1 MKINKQIV
9 LYLVFGGL
17 TTLVNLVSF
26 YLLTVLSVSTAF
38 ATVIAWILAVLFAF
52 FTNKIYVFESNDKG
66 ILKEITA
73 FFGCRAFSGVFD
85 LAVMILFVD
94 FLKFPSMYI
103 KILSNIAVII
113 MNYFFSKLLVF
124 NKKKAVLCFGDSIT
138 EGMAMA
144 REDSYPGVLQK
155 HLKNGFKVFNAG
167 CGGETSFT
175 IGARA
180 NALPF
185 TFKNDVVFEKGQLE
199 YVSDWEIFA
208 GVNGETMRLRY
219 GQMGRDLKINK
230 VVVGDETYD
239 LRFESLGEEEKD
251 KYILT
256 RKNADFKRVI
266 PSGTPVR
273 FDYSAFYKEPYCI
286 VLMAGG
292 NDNFGQEGAVQRT
305 LERYKNM
312 AALCDRF
319 IPLIPHFAG
328 DDVAE
333 LFYNTFGD
341 ICVDLRGYCKEDYWI
356 ENNVEK
362 DETDIKC
369 LNNGVLS
376 SRFTYQNN
384 YGDCHL
390 NKLGYKILADLVY
403 KKGQELGF
411 WK

>member
-1 MKINKQIV
+1 MKQIKEV
-9 LYLVFGGL
+9 LLYLLFGGL
-17 TTLVNLVSF
+17 TTLVNIVSF
-26 YLLTVLSVSTAF
+26 WILDCLNLPTAVSTALAWVLSVM
-38 ATVIAWILAVLFAF
+38 FAF
-52 FTNKIYVFESNDKG
+52 ITNKKYVFGSENNP
-66 ILKEITA
+66 LKEMSA
-73 FFGCRAFSGVFD
+73 FFGCRAFSGLFD
-85 LAVMILFVD
+85 LAIMIIFVD
-94 FLKFPSMYI
+94 LLKYPSMII
-103 KILSNIAVII
+103 KILSNLVVII
-113 MNYFFSKLLVF
+113 MNYFFSKFLIF
-124 NKKKAVLCFGDSIT
+124 RKKKAILCFGDSIT

-155 HLKNGFKVFNAG
+155 HLKNNYKVFNAG

-185 TFKNDVVFEKGQLE
+185 TFKNDVVFEKGQFE

-208 GVNGETMRLRY
+208 GCGGEQMRLRY
-219 GQMGRDLKINK
+219 GQMGRDLKINR
-230 VVVGDETYD
+230 VVVGDEIYD
-239 LRFESLGEEEKD
+239 LRFESLGDEEKD

-266 PSGTPVR
+266 PLGTSVR
-273 FDYSAFYKEPYCI
+273 FDYSHIYKEPYCI

-292 NDNFGQEGAVQRT
+292 NDNFGIEGNVEKT
-305 LERYKNM
+305 VERYKNI

-328 DDVAE
+328 DDIAKM
-333 LFYNTFGD
+333 FYDTFGNV
-341 ICVDLRGYCKEDYWI
+341 CVDLRGYCKEDFWL
-356 ENNVEK
+356 ENKIEK
-362 DETDIKC
+362 DETDIEC

-390 NKLGYKILADLVY
+390 NELGYKTLADLVY
-403 KKGQELGF
+403 KKGKELGY

>member
-1 MKINKQIV
+1 MKQIKEIF
-9 LYLVFGGL
+9 LYLLFGGL
-17 TTLVNLVSF
+17 TTLVNILSF
-26 YLLTVLSVSTAF
+26 WLLDCLNLPTA
-38 ATVIAWILAVLFAF
+38 ASTVIAWGLSVIFAF
-52 FTNKIYVFESNDKG
+52 FTNKKYVFESENNPF
-66 ILKEITA
+66 KEMLA
-73 FFGCRAFSGVFD
+73 FFGCRAFSGLFD
-85 LAVMILFVD
+85 LAVMIVFVD
-94 FLKFPSMYI
+94 LLGYASMII
-103 KILSNIAVII
+103 KILSNLMVII
-113 MNYFFSKLLVF
+113 MNYLFSKFLIF
-124 NKKKAVLCFGDSIT
+124 GKKKAILCFGDSIT

-155 HLKNGFKVFNAG
+155 HLKNGYKVFNAG

-185 TFKNDVVFEKGQLE
+185 TFKNDVIFEKGQFE

-208 GVNGETMRLRY
+208 GCGGEQVRLRY
-219 GQMGRDLKINK
+219 GQMGRDLKIDR
-230 VVVGDETYD
+230 VVVGDETYN
-239 LRFESLGEEEKD
+239 LRFESMGEEEKD

-256 RKNADFKRVI
+256 RKNASFRRVI

-273 FDYSAFYKEPYCI
+273 FDYSHIYKEPYCVI
-286 VLMAGG
+286 LMAGG
-292 NDNFGQEGAVQRT
+292 NDNFGIEGNVEKT
-305 LERYKNM
+305 VERYKNI

-328 DDVAE
+328 DNIAKM
-333 LFYNTFGD
+333 FYDTFGD
-341 ICVDLRGYCKEDYWI
+341 ICVDLRGYCKKDFWV
-356 ENNVEK
+356 ENNIEK

-369 LNNGVLS
+369 LNDGVLS

-390 NKLGYKILADLVY
+390 NELGYKTLADLVY
-403 KKGQELGF
+403 KKGQELGY